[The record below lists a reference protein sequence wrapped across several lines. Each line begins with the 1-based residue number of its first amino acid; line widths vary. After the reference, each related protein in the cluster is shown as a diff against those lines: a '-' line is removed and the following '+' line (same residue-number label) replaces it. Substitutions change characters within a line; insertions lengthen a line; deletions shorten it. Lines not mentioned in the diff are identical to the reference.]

1 MPNLTLEHSPN
12 AALNKT
18 VLQMY
23 MDLPIPDGKVQATY
37 IWIDGSGE
45 NVRGKTRT
53 LDFVPN
59 KPDGKIFLFL

>member
-1 MPNLTLEHSPN
+1 MPNPTLEHSPN

-18 VLQMY
+18 VLAEY
-23 MDLPIPDGKVQATY
+23 MKLPLPDGKVQATY

-53 LDFVPN
+53 LDFVPV
-59 KPDGKIFLFL
+59 KPEGKPFFS